1 MRFPSIDDYDAAN
14 AVNVDCWFAEW
25 IGWLSMQVVC
35 SQAWTGNAVT
45 PQLQQPAGWTL
56 DRIVET
62 VALYHCTTVPL
73 YHYQVSRDP
82 LDVEA
87 GQGGHWT
94 LGKRVEQQV
103 MDTLPMTSGHSA
115 TSFSTSFSTSL
126 STTATNTIIST
137 KTYNK

>member
-1 MRFPSIDDYDAAN
+1 MLILFEFSLMILMRFPSIDDYDAAN

-62 VALYHCTTVPL
+62 VALYHCTAVPL
-73 YHYQVSRDP
+73 
-82 LDVEA
+82 
-87 GQGGHWT
+87 
-94 LGKRVEQQV
+94 
-103 MDTLPMTSGHSA
+103 
-115 TSFSTSFSTSL
+115 
-126 STTATNTIIST
+126 
-137 KTYNK
+137 